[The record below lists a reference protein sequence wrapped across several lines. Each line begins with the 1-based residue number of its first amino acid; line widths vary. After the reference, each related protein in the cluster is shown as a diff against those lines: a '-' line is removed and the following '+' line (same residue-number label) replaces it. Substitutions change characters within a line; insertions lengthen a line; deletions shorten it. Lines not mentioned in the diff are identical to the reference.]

1 MSLKIKGPVLSED
14 QITVINEFKDLENLI
29 LDKINAIQNHKYLEV
44 NPRWLA
50 TGKTDI
56 EKGFMSLTK
65 SVASGSTKTNGN

>member
-65 SVASGSTKTNGN
+65 SIASGSTKTNGN